1 LFLNLC
7 LKTWFQLH
15 YMVCEGTRG
24 QRREPIGRPELAP
37 WQPILKEY
45 AMSVEKDLTSRNNS
59 VSEKKKKRRFLSP
72 EKKFQIFLESQ
83 TEKTP
88 VGEILRR
95 EGIYST
101 DLARIRK
108 QVKEA
113 ALQRLSARPGP
124 KGKTVPRE
132 DYEALK
138 RELEE
143 KERALADQAVELAIL
158 RKKTNGGS
166 WER

>member
-1 LFLNLC
+1 
-7 LKTWFQLH
+7 
-15 YMVCEGTRG
+15 
-24 QRREPIGRPELAP
+24 
-37 WQPILKEY
+37 
-45 AMSVEKDLTSRNNS
+45 MSVTEDGRLQTNS
-59 VSEKKKKRRFLSP
+59 YPKERKKRRFLSP

-83 TEKTP
+83 TEKKP

-113 ALQRLSARPGP
+113 ALERLSVRPGP
-124 KGKTVPRE
+124 KHKTVPQG

>member
-1 LFLNLC
+1 
-7 LKTWFQLH
+7 
-15 YMVCEGTRG
+15 
-24 QRREPIGRPELAP
+24 
-37 WQPILKEY
+37 
-45 AMSVEKDLTSRNNS
+45 MSVTEDIKPKKDHSA
-59 VSEKKKKRRFLSP
+59 EGQKKRRFLSP

-83 TEKTP
+83 TGKTP

-113 ALQRLSARPGP
+113 ALDRLSVRPGP
-124 KGKTVPRE
+124 KRKTVPQE
-132 DYEALK
+132 SYEALK

-143 KERALADQAVELAIL
+143 KERALAEQAVELVIL